1 MPRLSSFYGIDIYI
15 YSHDHNPPHFHA
27 MTGGGEVAIRIRDGQ
42 ILRGRLSR
50 PDERRV
56 ATWHRL
62 HQEELET
69 AWNKA
74 SQGAD
79 PGSIE
84 PLA

>member
-15 YSHDHNPPHFHA
+15 YAHDHNPPHFHA
-27 MTGGGEVAIRIRDGQ
+27 MTGGREATIQIRDGQ
-42 ILRGRLSR
+42 VLHGRLSR

-62 HQEELET
+62 HLAELMT
-69 AWNKA
+69 AWKKA
-74 SQGAD
+74 AQGAD